1 MKPIFIPGE
10 PIAQP
15 RHKFRVVGKGKSAIA
30 VPYLPSKHP
39 VHPWKQSIA
48 LLYRSNGGA
57 PKIESGPVQVS
68 LGFVLCRPDSY
79 TTKRGPND
87 REWHDRRPDPD
98 NLAKAA
104 LDALKGIAWHDDA
117 QICRLSVAKVMAS
130 ATEQMGLWIGVGTVS
145 ESPATGSAYTPRFVT
160 PGLPGLFD

>member
-15 RHKFRVVGKGKSAIA
+15 RHKFRVVGKGQSAIA
-30 VPYLPSKHP
+30 VPYLPSKHA
-39 VHPWKQSIA
+39 VHAWKQSIA

-104 LDALKGIAWHDDA
+104 LDALKGIAWRDDA
-117 QICRLSVAKVMAS
+117 QIARLSIGKVMAS
-130 ATEQMGLWIGVGTVS
+130 ATE
-145 ESPATGSAYTPRFVT
+145 
-160 PGLPGLFD
+160 LPGMWIEVAKIEVSPETGGPLAPRWTTPSLFK